1 MFNIKQSNCI
11 LHDGLAGVKN
21 DIKKVQTDLWETED
35 DLLDPDIV
43 MEKLSGLEDRPQRNN
58 FQIDGIP
65 ETCEKWESC
74 EEELMKIIKSKL
86 DITDDIKTD
95 CWHHMG
101 KFHRNKSKP
110 QTVVCKFLHF
120 KD

>member
-1 MFNIKQSNCI
+1 
-11 LHDGLAGVKN
+11 
-21 DIKKVQTDLWETED
+21 
-35 DLLDPDIV
+35 

-101 KFHRNKSKP
+101 AKEIETNQNHKQLSVSFYISKINAK
-110 QTVVCKFLHF
+110 VF
-120 KD
+120 KI